1 MARRSAEDEDD
12 TIPCPYCRRAIHEEA
27 ERCPYCEHYL
37 SQEDAPP
44 GPKPWWLLAGVLVCL
59 VIVALWVLGG

>member
-1 MARRSAEDEDD
+1 MARRSADD

-37 SQEDAPP
+37 SQEDTPP
-44 GPKPWWLLAGVLVCL
+44 GPKPWWLVAGVLVCL